1 MNDKIPEDIDNFEI
15 KSRYVAKLGMI
26 LLKLKPELASDLQQK
41 YVDNELEN
49 PYYEEMVALQRTIKE
64 VLLTCA
70 DIKSV
75 QWLSEPLKEHF
86 EPFEHY
92 LFDHETK
99 FIQQSSSFLFF
110 EGFIPKSERKY
121 TFDVRYIQNVIENFK
136 VLYNGHAFLAY
147 SKIDDNES
155 DIMFGQEAREFL
167 KSNLNS
173 EKWDV
178 ISVPPCPLHPDIY
191 INFIDSTELT
201 PPIFDEYKI
210 DFFFPIKMEEDILN
224 LFKYIL
230 FEYSIELERFMS
242 AATLESKSEQLS
254 WQIEDLFDDI
264 VNNFKNVY
272 TSNKV
277 IFLNKWKD
285 IRIIRNLIFELR
297 LLLNDYSNTCFK
309 FHKERNTIADNDY
322 FSLIGESL
330 HPYFISYLI
339 YQPIPLAEVKET
351 IQYIEQEITSRYFNY
366 YTVLAAILGAIIG
379 AAISKLF

>member
-49 PYYEEMVALQRTIKE
+49 PYYEEMIALQRTIKE
-64 VLLTCA
+64 VLLTRA

-86 EPFEHY
+86 EPFKHY
-92 LFDHETK
+92 LFDHETE

-121 TFDVRYIQNVIENFK
+121 SFDVRYIQNVIENFK
-136 VLYNGHAFLAY
+136 VIYNGHAFLAY

-155 DIMFGQEAREFL
+155 DIMFGQEVREFL

-178 ISVPPCPLHPDIY
+178 IAVPPCPLHPDIY

-210 DFFFPIKMEEDILN
+210 DYFFPIKMEEDILN
-224 LFKYIL
+224 LLKYLL

-254 WQIEDLFDDI
+254 WQIENSFDEI
-264 VNNFKNVY
+264 VNNFKKIN
-272 TSNKV
+272 TSDKV

-330 HPYFISYLI
+330 NPYFISYLI
-339 YQPIPLAEVKET
+339 YHPIPLAELKET